1 MNKKDA
7 SKLKDNLKKIEEKKN
22 APVIKEKGFL
32 DLYDLV
38 ANKKVCAVYDQ
49 NDNIIGLNGL
59 MSNPTG
65 LQHSKMVDGHM
76 TVGRTEKER
85 KADEKALAKFQ
96 KQYGNK
102 PLLRWFGAIVQL
114 IEADIKPDR
123 VDDVNGK
130 LYYYIVS
137 EGRVIDDDGNE
148 IVKLDKKSRR
158 LSPDLVLDRLAD
170 KLALAIRSICPTAYD
185 TDPEACEKR
194 CSEDSECDE
203 EEEEEEED
211 DSDEDDSDDDSDEEE
226 DDEDDG
232 DDW

>member
-1 MNKKDA
+1 MNKKDK

-49 NDNIIGLNGL
+49 NDNLVGLNCL

-65 LQHSKMVDGHM
+65 LQHAKMVNGHM

-102 PLLRWFGAIVQL
+102 PQAVLQHWFSACEQL

-123 VDDVNGK
+123 VDEVNGK
-130 LYYYIVS
+130 LYYYIAS
-137 EGRVIDDDGNE
+137 EGRVIDEDGNE

-158 LSPDLVLDRLAD
+158 LSPDIVIDRLAD
-170 KLALAIRSICPTAYD
+170 KLALALRAICPTAYD

-194 CSEDSECDE
+194 CSDDSECDE
-203 EEEEEEED
+203 EEEEEEEE
-211 DSDEDDSDDDSDEEE
+211 DSDDEDDDSDEEE
-226 DDEDDG
+226 DDEE
-232 DDW
+232 DW

>member
-1 MNKKDA
+1 
-7 SKLKDNLKKIEEKKN
+7 
-22 APVIKEKGFL
+22 
-32 DLYDLV
+32 
-38 ANKKVCAVYDQ
+38 
-49 NDNIIGLNGL
+49 

-65 LQHSKMVDGHM
+65 LQHSKVINGHM

-137 EGRVIDDDGNE
+137 EGRVIDEDGNE

-194 CSEDSECDE
+194 CSEDGCDE
-203 EEEEEEED
+203 EEDEEEED
-211 DSDEDDSDDDSDEEE
+211 DSDEEDSDDDSDEEE